1 MLRKNEDRWGKE
13 DRWGRDDRF
22 AWKRDDR
29 TYQPTSPF
37 FQISH
42 RFDCFCPLHD
52 HRPSSTVPRPTALS
66 ASVHLSAFVAIL
78 SGLSGLGHFRDSIRR
93 RRNT

>member
-1 MLRKNEDRWGKE
+1 MRTDG
-13 DRWGRDDRF
+13 GR
-22 AWKRDDR
+22 R
-29 TYQPTSPF
+29 TDGGGTIASLGRGTTERISLLLHSFRSLTDLIF
-37 FQISH
+37 FG
-42 RFDCFCPLHD
+42 PLHD
-52 HRPSSTVPRPTALS
+52 HRPSSIVHRPTALS